1 MAPTPRE
8 FDAYPPDRQK
18 KKSVWASP
26 MVRLIAVLL
35 VLFFCSQVVLY
46 RMAVRSVRGRNY
58 DPHKMHDDLDMI
70 SDLFFRFRKAWSLL
84 IF

>member
-1 MAPTPRE
+1 MAPPRE
-8 FDAYPPDRQK
+8 FAAYPPDRQA
-18 KKSVWASP
+18 KKSLWASP

-35 VLFFCSQVVLY
+35 VIFFCSQIVLY

-58 DPHKMHDDLDMI
+58 DPHKMDEELDMI